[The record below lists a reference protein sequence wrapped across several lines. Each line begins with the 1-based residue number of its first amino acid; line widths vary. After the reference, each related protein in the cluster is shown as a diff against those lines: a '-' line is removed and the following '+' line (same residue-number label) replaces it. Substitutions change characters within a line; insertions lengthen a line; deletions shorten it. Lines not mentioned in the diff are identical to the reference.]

1 MSALLLRYSRCFVFI
16 ADYRR
21 MLEDRKR
28 AAIDF
33 CALGRQSS
41 FAESGQD
48 AHKERMN
55 R

>member
-1 MSALLLRYSRCFVFI
+1 MSARPLRYSMCFVFI

-33 CALGRQSS
+33 CALGRQPS
-41 FAESGQD
+41 FAESGQC
-48 AHKERMN
+48 AHKERAN